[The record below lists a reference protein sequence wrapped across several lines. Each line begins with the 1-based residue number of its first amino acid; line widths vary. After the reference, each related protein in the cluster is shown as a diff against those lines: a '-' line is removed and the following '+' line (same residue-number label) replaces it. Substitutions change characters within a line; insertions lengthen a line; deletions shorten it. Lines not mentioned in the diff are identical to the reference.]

1 MVIPVAIRTDLQ
13 LSPVDALATVLFSC
27 LGRYIAPGWP
37 YSGITKRVSLD
48 VDIPA
53 YITPPAQSFTLR
65 NIPVNTTM
73 FRASPS
79 VTSWAG
85 AVGMII
91 LALASQGLVA
101 IVGSSRSNVIIER
114 NPEISYPFHG
124 DTVSVVW
131 LMVIGFIVPMVP
143 VAAVAPWTPPAWRAW
158 LGVCAAGAVR
168 GTAAAAMVTN
178 VIKVMFMEQRPNF
191 FAMCNYAGYA
201 DALESGDFTAYN
213 AATSAGALGDI
224 SKCQADTSHVIEAQ
238 LSFPSGHASISSAG
252 MVYLACF
259 IYVAFMSRGAWL
271 CSRARSYMR
280 RRTSVDARL
289 LASEQSGDCSA
300 VRDVE
305 IGSAQ
310 GGKVVPRSSSQAARD
325 AEPADADAVP
335 AEAGAAAA
343 ARSPSAVI
351 RRSTTFAG
359 EAQLTAYSALI
370 WLLILACIALAGW
383 VGATRVGDRMHR
395 ASDVA
400 AGSAL
405 GAAVAF
411 LSLRRVLLHR
421 ECPILEAV
429 ESGRSLLP
437 V

>member
-1 MVIPVAIRTDLQ
+1 M
-13 LSPVDALATVLFSC
+13 
-27 LGRYIAPGWP
+27 Y
-37 YSGITKRVSLD
+37 SLD
-48 VDIPA
+48 VDISA
-53 YITPPAQSFTLR
+53 YYSLLTPPFTLHS
-65 NIPVNTTM
+65 IPATSTM

-79 VTSWAG
+79 ITSWAG
-85 AVGMII
+85 ALGMII

-131 LMVIGFIVPMVP
+131 LMVIGFIMPMVP

-158 LGVCAAGAVR
+158 LGVCAAGALR
-168 GTAAAAMVTN
+168 GTAAAALVTN

-305 IGSAQ
+305 VGSAQ
-310 GGKVVPRSSSQAARD
+310 GGKVVPRSGAQAARD
-325 AEPADADAVP
+325 AEPADAGAAVP
-335 AEAGAAAA
+335 AEAGAAAV
-343 ARSPSAVI
+343 ARSPSTVI

-370 WLLILACIALAGW
+370 WLLILGCISLAGW

-429 ESGRSLLP
+429 ASGHSLLP